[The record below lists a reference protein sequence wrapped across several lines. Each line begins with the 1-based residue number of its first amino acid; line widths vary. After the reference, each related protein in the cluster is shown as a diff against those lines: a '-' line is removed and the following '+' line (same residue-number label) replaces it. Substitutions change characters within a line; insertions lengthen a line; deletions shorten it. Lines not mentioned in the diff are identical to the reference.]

1 MAVENI
7 DHILAFVTEPEDSPH
22 RHVVVNFGVFA
33 GRAVTPAEIDEL
45 AKVLI
50 PEFDHVS
57 IISEER
63 HELSNQSEVSVQQVR
78 IELPDGIDAD
88 RVVETVERWAQA
100 CIADRH
106 ADVSDL

>member
-1 MAVENI
+1 M
-7 DHILAFVTEPEDSPH
+7 L
-22 RHVVVNFGVFA
+22 VNFGLFA

-45 AKVLI
+45 AKQLI

-57 IISEER
+57 IVSEER

-78 IELPDGIDAD
+78 IELPEGVDAD